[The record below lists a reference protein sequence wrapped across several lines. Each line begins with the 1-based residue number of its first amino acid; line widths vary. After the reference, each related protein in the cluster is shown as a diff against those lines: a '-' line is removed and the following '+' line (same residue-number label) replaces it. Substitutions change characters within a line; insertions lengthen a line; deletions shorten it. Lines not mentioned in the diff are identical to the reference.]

1 MNRGVISGHF
11 FLQLFC
17 VASYQRF
24 NCITVFIVCMCDQTR
39 PVGEINQV
47 NKILA
52 MLCAAHW
59 CS

>member
-1 MNRGVISGHF
+1 MNRDVISRHS

-24 NCITVFIVCMCDQTR
+24 NCITVFVVCMCDQTK

-47 NKILA
+47 NKILGL
-52 MLCAAHW
+52 LCTAH
-59 CS
+59 